1 MVGKPEIEPFGR
13 DWRYISIALIDPW
26 QGILSVIAL

>member
-13 DWRYISIALIDPW
+13 DWRYILIEIKMAG
-26 QGILSVIAL
+26 QGF